1 MATIQT
7 TQTGKAVKTEVRGRV
22 FRYKPVAPKS
32 KERRRVCVL
41 SSWAGAMLDRW
52 GVDQPCHGPRCTHGH
67 QTRDAVDVLVRD
79 GVLKYIGV
87 GRNVATYSYGRVWR
101 GMPSG
106 PGGKSA
112 MRTMQLV

>member
-22 FRYKPVAPKS
+22 FRYAPVAKS

-52 GVDQPCHGPRCTHGH
+52 GIDQPCHGPRCTHGH

-87 GRNVATYSYGRVWR
+87 GRNVATYSYGRTWKGV
-101 GMPSG
+101 PSG
-106 PGGKSA
+106 GPMGPKV
-112 MRTMQLV
+112 MQLV